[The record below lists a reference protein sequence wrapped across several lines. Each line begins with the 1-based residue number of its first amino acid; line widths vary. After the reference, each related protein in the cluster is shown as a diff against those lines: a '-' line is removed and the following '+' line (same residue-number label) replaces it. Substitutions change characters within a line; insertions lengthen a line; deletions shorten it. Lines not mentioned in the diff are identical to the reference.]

1 MSEAR
6 WEKCQ
11 KNIIWIY
18 KSYLW
23 CKKAKL
29 KRTFI
34 LTGTLNH
41 IICRERNNLFGV
53 YNKSN
58 ENLPY
63 SASIPAPYKQG
74 SANFSFEIF
83 LLNLKCDCNRL
94 WKKCINKIKAFLK
107 FLFIVLFWFFSHVKN
122 KLFSIE
128 K

>member
-1 MSEAR
+1 ML
-6 WEKCQ
+6 Q
-11 KNIIWIY
+11 K
-18 KSYLW
+18 SQV
-23 CKKAKL
+23 

-83 LLNLKCDCNRL
+83 LLNLKCDCNWL
-94 WKKCINKIKAFLK
+94 
-107 FLFIVLFWFFSHVKN
+107 
-122 KLFSIE
+122 
-128 K
+128 